1 MQEKN
6 IREKSQKENES
17 RKKEYSASMKDTVL
31 YAWKATI
38 PIMAGYIV
46 LENVIPFKTT
56 GIDFAMTA
64 LFLTILIDQWE
75 SVKEHKPA
83 LTGILISLVVVFQ
96 KRTPESIVY
105 LGEVLPYA
113 VMGMLVMYCLRSTK
127 FLSGNHGIPEVV
139 SCVIVFVLH
148 KWKHNTLLSILAGTV
163 CYMLL
168 VQNL

>member
-46 LENVIPFKTT
+46 LENVIPFKTM

-83 LTGILISLVVVFQ
+83 LTGILISLVFLIIFGS
-96 KRTPESIVY
+96 ES
-105 LGEVLPYA
+105 
-113 VMGMLVMYCLRSTK
+113 
-127 FLSGNHGIPEVV
+127 FLIPAMIGITVALFLEK
-139 SCVIVFVLH
+139 
-148 KWKHNTLLSILAGTV
+148 KWIGREEAKEE
-163 CYMLL
+163 
-168 VQNL
+168 

>member
-46 LENVIPFKTT
+46 LGNVIPFKTT

-83 LTGILISLVVVFQ
+83 LTGILISLVFLIIFGS
-96 KRTPESIVY
+96 ES
-105 LGEVLPYA
+105 
-113 VMGMLVMYCLRSTK
+113 
-127 FLSGNHGIPEVV
+127 FLIPAMIGITVALFLEK
-139 SCVIVFVLH
+139 
-148 KWKHNTLLSILAGTV
+148 KWIGREEAKEE
-163 CYMLL
+163 
-168 VQNL
+168 

>member
-75 SVKEHKPA
+75 RVKEHKPA
-83 LTGILISLVVVFQ
+83 LTGILIPLVFLIIFGS
-96 KRTPESIVY
+96 ES
-105 LGEVLPYA
+105 
-113 VMGMLVMYCLRSTK
+113 
-127 FLSGNHGIPEVV
+127 FLIPAMIGITVALFLEK
-139 SCVIVFVLH
+139 
-148 KWKHNTLLSILAGTV
+148 KWIGREEAKEE
-163 CYMLL
+163 
-168 VQNL
+168 

>member
-46 LENVIPFKTT
+46 L
-56 GIDFAMTA
+56 
-64 LFLTILIDQWE
+64 
-75 SVKEHKPA
+75 
-83 LTGILISLVVVFQ
+83 GILISLVVVFQ

-113 VMGMLVMYCLRSTK
+113 VMGMLVVYCLRGTK